1 MGGPENQIF
10 KAAAGKNIDDERT
23 GFNKTMVAAV
33 VVCLCVC
40 WIFFAWPRATSFISF
55 RSFHFFFVQQL
66 SFRKTQEKGV
76 RPSQNRLL
84 PKTSY
89 HVAAGSL

>member
-1 MGGPENQIF
+1 VLDFLCLASRDFFHLVQI
-10 KAAAGKNIDDERT
+10 
-23 GFNKTMVAAV
+23 
-33 VVCLCVC
+33 
-40 WIFFAWPRATSFISF
+40 ISF
-55 RSFHFFFVQQL
+55 FFFVQQL